1 MNTEIELSNLIKS
14 FSQLT
19 PEEQNK
25 EIQKK
30 IKLLIGILNK
40 VNKEKELLFIPVKD
54 EKNLTSIFSL
64 LCCLED
70 EIGKLLIENF
80 NNQDN

>member
-25 EIQKK
+25 EIQEK

-40 VNKEKELLFIPVKD
+40 IN
-54 EKNLTSIFSL
+54 NL
-64 LCCLED
+64 
-70 EIGKLLIENF
+70 
-80 NNQDN
+80 